1 MAAGRRSAHQNLLI
15 ASRFASRLTGIKENT
30 KFQTKTEGDGGL
42 KRLVAETKDV
52 HGVKQVYVWHAM
64 AGYWGGVTPS
74 SGTAMERYEPA
85 LAYPVQSP
93 GVTGNQPDIVM
104 DSLSVLG
111 LGLVHPRRARDFYG
125 ELHAYLASCGVD
137 GVKVDVQNIIETLG
151 AGHGGRVALTRAYH
165 RALEASV
172 ARSFPD
178 NGCIS
183 CMCHN
188 TDMLYSARQTAVVRA
203 SDDFY
208 PRDPASH
215 TVHVASVAYNT
226 VFLGEFMQPD
236 WDMFHV
242 SRLPLRLL
250 FLLLLAVVSGH
261 PLIDS
266 IRSPELAPG
275 GGVPR
280 RGEGHRRLPDI
291 CQRQAGE
298 PQLRA
303 AQEARPPRR
312 LRAPRAAPRAAHARL
327 PLLRPGARR
336 R

>member
-1 MAAGRRSAHQNLLI
+1 VEEA
-15 ASRFASRLTGIKENT
+15 
-30 KFQTKTEGDGGL
+30 
-42 KRLVAETKDV
+42 KRD
-52 HGVKQVYVWHAM
+52 HGVKYVYVWHAM
-64 AGYWGGVTPS
+64 AGYWGGVKPAAE
-74 SGTAMERYEPA
+74 GMEHYESA

-93 GVTGNQPDIVM
+93 GVMGNQPDIVM

-111 LGLVHPRRARDFYG
+111 LGLVHPRKVLSFYD

-151 AGHGGRVALTRAYH
+151 AGHGGRVSLTRAYH

-172 ARSFPD
+172 ARNFPD

-215 TVHVASVAYNT
+215 TVHVSSVAYNT
-226 VFLGEFMQPD
+226 LFLGEFMQPD

-242 SRLPLRLL
+242 RTAS
-250 FLLLLAVVSGH
+250 VT
-261 PLIDS
+261 
-266 IRSPELAPG
+266 EL
-275 GGVPR
+275 
-280 RGEGHRRLPDI
+280 
-291 CQRQAGE
+291 
-298 PQLRA
+298 
-303 AQEARPPRR
+303 
-312 LRAPRAAPRAAHARL
+312 L
-327 PLLRPGARR
+327 PLLVHRWDLFCCSV
-336 R
+336 